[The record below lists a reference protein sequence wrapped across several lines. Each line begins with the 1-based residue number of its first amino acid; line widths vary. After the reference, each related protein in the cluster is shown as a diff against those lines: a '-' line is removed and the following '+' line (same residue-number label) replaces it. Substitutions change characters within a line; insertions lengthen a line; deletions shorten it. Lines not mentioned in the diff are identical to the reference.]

1 VLKRTETPYG
11 GVGAVGARYHGGS
24 LIDNNMN
31 VNNIIQ
37 RLSTHKLKKIRSGDN
52 WDTPRDPLYSSYD
65 YIDVNL
71 NDAMTLAGYNMETG
85 RGRKF

>member
-1 VLKRTETPYG
+1 
-11 GVGAVGARYHGGS
+11 
-24 LIDNNMN
+24 MN
-31 VNNIIQ
+31 AGQLLQ
-37 RLSTHKLKKIRSGDN
+37 RLSTHKHKKIRSGDN

-85 RGRKF
+85 RGRKFQKKSFVEDKWSSDESNYDK

>member
-1 VLKRTETPYG
+1 
-11 GVGAVGARYHGGS
+11 
-24 LIDNNMN
+24 MN
-31 VNNIIQ
+31 AGQLLQ

-85 RGRKF
+85 RGRKFQKKSFVEDKWSSDESKYDK